1 MQRFAKP
8 AAMATLFAALAV
20 VLAVLITPAP
30 AGELLDRYVARLS
43 AADHYNSKGVRLD
56 NPAAIIR
63 QDRANFH
70 KYGKRDPEDQSDR
83 YFATAKNRQWLENM
97 LRGSRPPAGVRNEI
111 VNGTPLVEV
120 IVYDDAVQVVMGAG
134 GNAGA
139 GGTGIGGLRPSG
151 SGSGSAPMQF
161 PTDPAAGANAG
172 VEK

>member
-97 LRGSRPPAGVRNEI
+97 LRGSAPAGRRAQRDRQRHAPCRGHRLRRCGAGRHGRGRQCWRGRNRYRWRPPERF
-111 VNGTPLVEV
+111 
-120 IVYDDAVQVVMGAG
+120 
-134 GNAGA
+134 
-139 GGTGIGGLRPSG
+139 G
-151 SGSGSAPMQF
+151 SDSAPMQF
-161 PTDPAAGANAG
+161 PTDPAAGTNAG